1 MKSGLKN
8 RSISVQLTTLCV
20 LCLCVGRPLHAQ
32 EAKRTV
38 ADDLVKHWQIS
49 KDLSLA
55 VAKAM
60 PEAYYSFKPANADLG
75 FADQMGNIA
84 LINVLSCTMALGTRA
99 PERFQS
105 AFDKPMDSTKVGI
118 ATSLTVA
125 YDYCIDG
132 LKQMNDADL
141 LKMAVYCGSLGI
153 QTRHILGGV
162 RTRDPW
168 AREGRRLFAL
178 KGHRTPG
185 HRSALPVLTLLSPTA
200 ATTARSRLLE
210 RS

>member
-1 MKSGLKN
+1 MKNGLK
-8 RSISVQLTTLCV
+8 RQSISIQLVALCV
-20 LCLCVGRPLHAQ
+20 LSIWAGHRLHAQ
-32 EAKRTV
+32 EASRAV
-38 ADDLVKHWQIS
+38 VDDLVKHLQIS

-60 PEAYYSFKPANADLG
+60 PEADYSFKPPNAQFG

-84 LINVLSCTMALGTRA
+84 LVNVLSCAMALGTRA

-105 AFDKPMDSTKVGI
+105 AFDKPMDSTKTGI

-141 LKMAVYCGSLGI
+141 FKMAVIAGRSESKLDIFWGAYAHATHGI
-153 QTRHILGGV
+153 GKADVYLR
-162 RTRDPW
+162 
-168 AREGRRLFAL
+168 L
-178 KGHRTPG
+178 KGIAPPDTGPRYQF
-185 HRSALPVLTLLSPTA
+185 
-200 ATTARSRLLE
+200 
-210 RS
+210 

>member
-1 MKSGLKN
+1 MKSGLKK
-8 RSISVQLTTLCV
+8 RSISAQIIILCALG
-20 LCLCVGRPLHAQ
+20 LCIGNLLYAQ
-32 EAKRTV
+32 EASRTV
-38 ADDLVKHWQIS
+38 VDDLVKHWQIS

-60 PEAYYSFKPANADLG
+60 PEADYSFKPANAELG

-105 AFDKPMDSTKVGI
+105 AFDKPMDSTKAGI

-141 LKMAVYCGSLGI
+141 LKTGVFAGRSEPKLDIFWEAYAHATHGLGKADVYL
-153 QTRHILGGV
+153 R
-162 RTRDPW
+162 
-168 AREGRRLFAL
+168 L
-178 KGHRTPG
+178 KGIAPRTQG
-185 HRSALPVLTLLSPTA
+185 LVTSSGTCSSPPQQR
-200 ATTARSRLLE
+200 AT
-210 RS
+210 

>member
-8 RSISVQLTTLCV
+8 RSISVHLITLCA
-20 LCLCVGRPLHAQ
+20 LCLCAGCLSHAQ
-32 EAKRTV
+32 EASRTI

-60 PEAYYSFKPANADLG
+60 PEADYSFKPPNAEFG

-84 LINVLSCTMALGTRA
+84 LMNVLSCVMALGTRP
-99 PERFQS
+99 PERFKS
-105 AFDKPMDSTKVGI
+105 AFDKPIDSTKAGI
-118 ATSLTVA
+118 TTSLTVA

-141 LKMAVYCGSLGI
+141 LKMGVIAGRSESKLDIFWGAYAHATLGLGKADVYL
-153 QTRHILGGV
+153 R
-162 RTRDPW
+162 
-168 AREGRRLFAL
+168 L
-178 KGHRTPG
+178 KGITPPDTG
-185 HRSALPVLTLLSPTA
+185 PRYQF
-200 ATTARSRLLE
+200 
-210 RS
+210 

>member
-1 MKSGLKN
+1 MKIGLKN
-8 RSISVQLTTLCV
+8 QSISVQLITLCALY
-20 LCLCVGRPLHAQ
+20 LCAGRLLHAQ
-32 EAKRTV
+32 EPSRTI

-60 PEAYYSFKPANADLG
+60 PETDYSFKPPNAEMG

-84 LINVLSCTMALGTRA
+84 LMNVLSCAMATGTRA
-99 PERFQS
+99 PQRFQS
-105 AFDKPMDSTKVGI
+105 AFDKPMDATKAGI

-141 LKMAVYCGSLGI
+141 LKMSVIAGRSESKLDIFWGAYAHATQGLGKADVYL
-153 QTRHILGGV
+153 R
-162 RTRDPW
+162 
-168 AREGRRLFAL
+168 L
-178 KGHRTPG
+178 KGIAPPDTGPRYQF
-185 HRSALPVLTLLSPTA
+185 
-200 ATTARSRLLE
+200 
-210 RS
+210 

>member
-1 MKSGLKN
+1 MKSG
-8 RSISVQLTTLCV
+8 RMSQSISIQFISLC
-20 LCLCVGRPLHAQ
+20 LLGLCVGHLLHAQ
-32 EAKRTV
+32 ETSRTV
-38 ADDLVKHWQIS
+38 VDDLVKHWQIS

-60 PEAYYSFKPANADLG
+60 PEADYSFKAPNVELG

-84 LINVLSCTMALGTRA
+84 LMNVLSCAMALGTRA

-105 AFDKPMDSTKVGI
+105 AFDKPMDSTKAGI

-141 LKMAVYCGSLGI
+141 LKMAVIAGRSESKLDIVWGAYAHATLG
-153 QTRHILGGV
+153 LGKADV
-162 RTRDPW
+162 YLR
-168 AREGRRLFAL
+168 L
-178 KGHRTPG
+178 KGITPPDTG
-185 HRSALPVLTLLSPTA
+185 PRYQF
-200 ATTARSRLLE
+200 
-210 RS
+210 

>member
-1 MKSGLKN
+1 M
-8 RSISVQLTTLCV
+8 
-20 LCLCVGRPLHAQ
+20 
-32 EAKRTV
+32 
-38 ADDLVKHWQIS
+38 KHWQIS

-60 PEAYYSFKPANADLG
+60 PEADYSFKPANAELG

-105 AFDKPMDSTKVGI
+105 AFDKPMDSTKAGI

-141 LKMAVYCGSLGI
+141 LKMAVIAGRSESKLDIFWGAYAHATHGLGKADVYL
-153 QTRHILGGV
+153 R
-162 RTRDPW
+162 
-168 AREGRRLFAL
+168 L
-178 KGHRTPG
+178 KGIAPPDTGPRYQF
-185 HRSALPVLTLLSPTA
+185 
-200 ATTARSRLLE
+200 
-210 RS
+210 

>member
-8 RSISVQLTTLCV
+8 RSISVHLITLCA
-20 LCLCVGRPLHAQ
+20 LCLCAGCLLHAQ
-32 EAKRTV
+32 EASRTI

-60 PEAYYSFKPANADLG
+60 PEADYSFKPPNAEFG

-84 LINVLSCTMALGTRA
+84 LMNVLSCVMALGTRP
-99 PERFQS
+99 PERFKS
-105 AFDKPMDSTKVGI
+105 AFDKPIDSTKAGI
-118 ATSLTVA
+118 TTSLTVA

-141 LKMAVYCGSLGI
+141 LKMGVYRGSLGI
-153 QTRHILGGV
+153 QTRHILGSI
-162 RTRDPW
+162 RARDPW
-168 AREGRRLFAL
+168 AREGRRLLAL
-178 KGHRTPG
+178 KGHHTPG
-185 HRSALPVLTLLSPTA
+185 HGPRYQF
-200 ATTARSRLLE
+200 
-210 RS
+210 